1 MRVAQSVANGNTTPS
16 RPGANNGGAD
26 KLELFRK
33 QFAGEVLTA
42 FQNST
47 VMLDKHLVRTITS
60 GKGADFPVTGKAV
73 AKYHT
78 PGQNIADGDNAYLN
92 SILHGQRTINIDDL
106 LIAPVFIANLD
117 EAMNHYDLRSIYSGE
132 CGTALALR
140 MDGNV
145 LRKVVLSARVAVPA
159 YTNGPTGSVLNKGAT
174 VATSGSALAA
184 AIFEAAKILD
194 QKNVPENDRY
204 CIVSPEQYFLLVQTT
219 DVINKDWG
227 GSGVYADGKV
237 LKVAG
242 IHIIKSNQL
251 PTANEAAVTGD
262 KNTYSGDFS
271 NTVATVFHKS
281 AVGTVKL
288 LDLAVESEYQIERQ
302 GWLFVAKYAM
312 GHGVLRPEAAVEIS
326 KTAP

>member
-1 MRVAQSVANGNTTPS
+1 VANGNTTPS
-16 RPGANNGGAD
+16 RPGANNAGSD

-42 FQNST
+42 YKNTT
-47 VMLDKHLVRTITS
+47 VMLDKHMVRTIAS
-60 GKGADFPVTGKAV
+60 GKGADFPLTGVAT
-73 AKYHT
+73 AKYHV
-78 PGQNIADGDNAYLN
+78 PGANIADGDNSYLN

-106 LIAPVFIANLD
+106 LVSPVFIANLD

-145 LRKVVLSARVAVPA
+145 ARMAIKAARVSTPA
-159 YTNGPTGSVLNKGAT
+159 YTNGPVGTVLAKGAT
-174 VATSGSALAA
+174 VATTGSVLAA
-184 AIFEAAKILD
+184 AIFEAAKVLD

-204 CIVSPEQYFLLVQTT
+204 ALVSPEQYFNLVQTT

-242 IHIIKSNQL
+242 ISIVKTNQL
-251 PTANEAAVTGD
+251 PSTDESAAIAGD
-262 KNTYSGDFS
+262 KNGYNANFT
-271 NTVATVFHKS
+271 NTTAVVFHKN

-312 GHGVLRPEAAVEIS
+312 GHGILRPECAVEIT
-326 KTAP
+326 KA